1 MDFNFSEDQLRIKRM
16 ARDFAER
23 EIAPH
28 VAEYD
33 REERFPIEIARKMG
47 KLGMLGGVVPEQYG
61 GAGLDYT
68 SLTLLVEETARHC
81 HSLAT
86 IASFASGLAGSGLLH
101 YGTEAQK
108 QKYLAPMARGE
119 VFAGAGVTEPH
130 SGTDVAGM
138 ETTAVRDGDSYVVNG
153 AKIWISNLEYGS
165 WFISFAQM
173 DKSKG
178 HKGITAF
185 VFPREAPGLSVKP
198 FKNKLG
204 FRPLSSG
211 DLIFDNCRIPLEN
224 RVGEE
229 GQGFAVAMAS
239 VENGRLGVAARACGV
254 MQACLDESVRYAK
267 ERIVFQQP
275 IGRFQL
281 IQSKITDMVIGLET
295 ARYLT
300 YHLAW
305 TKDQGAKR
313 ARKESSMAKMYAS
326 DTLMKVSTDAAQ
338 IFGAYACSDEYQVGR
353 HFRDAKFFQ
362 VVEGTSEL
370 HRILIAEYTLGLR
383 HD

>member
-1 MDFNFSEDQLRIKRM
+1 MDFGFTDDQLRIKRM
-16 ARDFAER
+16 AREFAER
-23 EIAPH
+23 EIAPK

-47 KLGMLGGVVPEQYG
+47 ELGMLGGVVPEQYG
-61 GAGLDYT
+61 GAGMDYI
-68 SLTLLVEETARHC
+68 SLTLLVEEIARHC
-81 HSLAT
+81 QSLGT
-86 IASFASGLAGSGLLH
+86 ICSFASGLAGSGLLH
-101 YGTEAQK
+101 YGSEAQK
-108 QKYLAPMARGE
+108 ERYLAPMARGE
-119 VFAGAGVTEPH
+119 IFAGAGVTEPH
-130 SGTDVAGM
+130 SGTDVAAM
-138 ETTAVRDGDSYVVNG
+138 ETTAVRDGDSYIVNG

-173 DKSKG
+173 DKSKR

-185 VFPREAPGLSVKP
+185 VFPKNTPGLSVRP
-198 FKNKLG
+198 IRNKLG
-204 FRPLSSG
+204 FRPLSTG
-211 DLIFDNCRIPLEN
+211 DLIFDNCRISVEN

-254 MQACLDESVRYAK
+254 MQACMDESVRYAK
-267 ERIVFQQP
+267 ERIVFEQP

-281 IQSKITDMVIGLET
+281 VQSKITDMVVGLET
-295 ARYLT
+295 ARFLT
-300 YHLAW
+300 YRLAW
-305 TKDQGAKR
+305 VKDQGAKR
-313 ARKESSMAKMYAS
+313 ARPESSMAKMYAT

-338 IFGAYACSDEYQVGR
+338 IFGAYACSDEYPVGR

-370 HRILIAEYTLGLR
+370 HRMLIAEYTMGYR
-383 HD
+383 QD